1 MKPSAFDNAARRD
14 LRQSL
19 RSNGMNVNRA
29 AQLVDLSCHAADK
42 AIESLFTVCRTAPD
56 TGMTLM
62 AIEIALQ
69 LTGPRLTA
77 ILERAHELGR
87 ASGCPQYENELGLRL

>member
-1 MKPSAFDNAARRD
+1 MTKSAFDDAARRD
-14 LRQSL
+14 LRLSL

-29 AQLVDLSCHAADK
+29 AQLVDLACHAADK
-42 AIESLFTVCRTAPD
+42 SIESLFTVCKTAPD

-69 LTGPRLTA
+69 LAGPRMAA
-77 ILERAHELGR
+77 ILERAHDLGR
-87 ASGCPQYENELGLRL
+87 TSGCPQYSNEVGMRL

>member
-1 MKPSAFDNAARRD
+1 
-14 LRQSL
+14 
-19 RSNGMNVNRA
+19 MNVTRA

-42 AIESLFTVCRTAPD
+42 SIESLFTVCRTAPD

-69 LTGPRLTA
+69 LAGSRMAA
-77 ILERAHELGR
+77 ILERAHELGK
-87 ASGCPQYENELGLRL
+87 ASGCPQYENEVGLRL